1 MRGKCIRSI
10 DPNVMPDH
18 LVILLSSTASR
29 SYSESEF
36 IQNPK
41 DICMFVKKQY
51 TMFQKCI
58 IL

>member
-1 MRGKCIRSI
+1 
-10 DPNVMPDH
+10 MPDH

-41 DICMFVKKQY
+41 DICMFVKNNIPCSKNALFY
-51 TMFQKCI
+51 ELK
-58 IL
+58 L

>member
-1 MRGKCIRSI
+1 
-10 DPNVMPDH
+10 MPDH

-41 DICMFVKKQY
+41 DICMFVKNNIPCSKNVLFY
-51 TMFQKCI
+51 ELK
-58 IL
+58 L